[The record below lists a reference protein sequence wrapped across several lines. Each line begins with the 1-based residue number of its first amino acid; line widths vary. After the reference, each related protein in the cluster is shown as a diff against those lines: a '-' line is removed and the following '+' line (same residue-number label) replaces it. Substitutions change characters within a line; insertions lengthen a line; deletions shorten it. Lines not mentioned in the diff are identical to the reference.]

1 MSVNIIDIIQ
11 GQLGPA
17 LITRLAAQLQESESK
32 ISKAISGL
40 LPVVFGGIANNSTHP
55 AILDAVT
62 GDHHSALLG
71 NLQESTAA
79 SPTITTVVS
88 GILGENTNNILNT
101 ISEFSGISTT
111 SAGNLLNVVTGA
123 VIGSIGKYA
132 ADHNMER
139 AEIPTLLDS
148 QKAALASMMPAG
160 LSSSALDM
168 DTKIVQS
175 ASSASSPSNTPVSEQ
190 ESTARITR
198 AGHTHLPP
206 NPDNN
211 EGGSVL
217 KWLIPLILLIL
228 AAWFLWKQC
237 DNSDT
242 TITENTAADSIMI
255 HEDTVQYQE
264 TTAYEMT
271 DIDLNGTPLK
281 GYANGM
287 EQQMID
293 FLKAGNYQNAADDEA
308 LKNIWF
314 NFDNVQFQMNSYNKL
329 EPGSE
334 GQLQN
339 IAAILKAYPDVKIKV
354 GGYTDKVGD
363 EAANVNLSQQRAN
376 FIKSELEKLGVGS
389 QVTGAEGYGSQYAT
403 IPAEASDEERAVDR
417 KMAVR
422 FAK

>member
-1 MSVNIIDIIQ
+1 MSVNIIDLIQ
-11 GQLGPA
+11 GQLGSA
-17 LITRLAAQLQESESK
+17 LITRLAAQLQESESG

-79 SPTITTVVS
+79 SPTITAVVS
-88 GILGENTNNILNT
+88 AILGEKTNGILDK
-101 ISEFSGISTT
+101 ISEFSGISNA
-111 SAGNLLNVVTGA
+111 SSGSLLNIVAGA
-123 VIGSIGKYA
+123 IIGSIGKYA
-132 ADHNMER
+132 ADQNMER
-139 AEIPTLLDS
+139 SEISTLLDN
-148 QKAALASMMPAG
+148 QKSAVASMLPIG
-160 LSSSALDM
+160 LSASALGLEN
-168 DTKIVQS
+168 KFEQP
-175 ASSASSPSNTPVSEQ
+175 APSQATTSDA

-206 NPDNN
+206 NPDDK
-211 EGGSVL
+211 ESGSVL
-217 KWLIPLILLIL
+217 KWLIPLVLLTL

-237 DNSDT
+237 DNRETTSTEDLPSDS
-242 TITENTAADSIMI
+242 TIIQ
-255 HEDTVQYQE
+255 EDTVAYQGN
-264 TTAYEMT
+264 TPSATIT

-293 FLKAGNYQNAADDEA
+293 FLKSGNYQNAANDDA
-308 LKNIWF
+308 LKETWYD
-314 NFDNVQFQMNSYNKL
+314 FDNVHFQMGSYNKL

-334 GQLQN
+334 GQLEN
-339 IAAILKAYPDVKIKV
+339 LAKILKAYPEVKIKV

-389 QVTGAEGYGSQYAT
+389 QVTGAEGYGSQHAT
-403 IPAEASDEERAVDR
+403 IPADASDEARAVDR
-417 KMAVR
+417 RMSVR
-422 FAK
+422 FTK